1 MTLSLALQII
11 GTTLGLIYLWL
22 EYKAN
27 IWVWIVGAIMPLVH
41 GVLYLTNGI
50 YADAAMQLY
59 YVAAGIYG
67 LMVWRRAPKRQD
79 DGKIKHTP
87 TRYIVPLVAVYVA
100 LHVLLY
106 VLLTEFTDSRVP
118 LFDSMSTALSIVA
131 MWMLSRKLVEQWL
144 VWLVVDMI
152 SVGLY
157 LYKGIPL
164 TAGLYTIYCILA
176 VAGYLRWRK
185 QAHDEAHNE
194 AHNEA
199 HTMATNHSKPAL

>member
-1 MTLSLALQII
+1 MELKLLLQII
-11 GTTLGLIYLWL
+11 GTLLGLLYLWL

-27 IWVWIVGAIMPLVH
+27 IWVWIVGAIMPMVH
-41 GVLYLTNGI
+41 GMLYLQSGI

-67 LMVWRRAPKRQD
+67 LFVWLRGEKRSEKRVDIQYTPKPW
-79 DGKIKHTP
+79 IFS
-87 TRYIVPLVAVYVA
+87 LVAVYVV
-100 LHVLLY
+100 LHISLY
-106 VLLTEFTDSRVP
+106 FLLTEFTDSRVP

-157 LYKGIPL
+157 LYKGIPI
-164 TAGLYTIYCILA
+164 TAMLYMLYCALA
-176 VAGYLRWRK
+176 VAGYMRWRK
-185 QAHDEAHNE
+185 QVLIK
-194 AHNEA
+194 
-199 HTMATNHSKPAL
+199 S

>member
-1 MTLSLALQII
+1 MELKLLLQIV
-11 GTTLGLIYLWL
+11 GTLLGLVYLWL

-41 GVLYLTNGI
+41 GVLYLTSGI

-67 LMVWRRAPKRQD
+67 LVVWRRAPKRKD
-79 DGKIKHTP
+79 DGVIKHTP
-87 TRYIVPLVAVYVA
+87 RGWILNLVAVYAV
-100 LHVLLY
+100 LHVAIY
-106 VLLTEFTDSRVP
+106 FFLTEFTDSRVP
-118 LFDSMSTALSIVA
+118 VFDSMSTALSIVA

-157 LYKGIPL
+157 IYKGIPI
-164 TAGLYTIYCILA
+164 TAALYTLYCILA
-176 VAGYLRWRK
+176 FVGYMRWRR
-185 QAHDEAHNE
+185 
-194 AHNEA
+194 
-199 HTMATNHSKPAL
+199 MARELVVRA

>member
-1 MTLSLALQII
+1 MDWSLILQIV

-27 IWVWIVGAIMPLVH
+27 IWVWVIGAIMPMVH
-41 GVLYLTNGI
+41 GVLYLTSGI

-67 LMVWRRAPKRQD
+67 LAVWKRHPKDSSSGR
-79 DGKIKHTP
+79 IKHTP
-87 TRYIVPLVAVYVA
+87 LRWILPLVAIYVV
-100 LHVLLY
+100 LHVAIY
-106 VLLTEFTDSRVP
+106 FVLTDFTDSRVP
-118 LFDSMSTALSIVA
+118 FFDSMSTALSIVA

-164 TAGLYTIYCILA
+164 TAGLYAVYSVLA
-176 VAGYLRWRK
+176 IVGYVRWLRICRGEVK
-185 QAHDEAHNE
+185 G
-194 AHNEA
+194 
-199 HTMATNHSKPAL
+199 

>member
-1 MTLSLALQII
+1 MDLSLLLQII
-11 GTTLGLIYLWL
+11 GTILGLVYLWL

-41 GVLYLTNGI
+41 GTLYLTKGI

-67 LMVWRRAPKRQD
+67 LVVWLRKPTTQGGGDMGIR
-79 DGKIKHTP
+79 HTP
-87 TRYIVPLVAVYVA
+87 VGWIAPLVLVYVA
-100 LHVLLY
+100 LHVVLYYLLS
-106 VLLTEFTDSRVP
+106 EFTDSTVP

-152 SVGLY
+152 SMGLY
-157 LYKGIPL
+157 FYKEIPL
-164 TAGLYTIYCILA
+164 TALLYSLYCVLA
-176 VAGYLRWRK
+176 IVGYMRWRK
-185 QAHDEAHNE
+185 
-194 AHNEA
+194 
-199 HTMATNHSKPAL
+199 MSKNAMK

>member
-1 MTLSLALQII
+1 MELKLLLQIV
-11 GTTLGLIYLWL
+11 GTLLGLLYLWL

-27 IWVWIVGAIMPLVH
+27 IWVWIVGAIMPMVH
-41 GVLYLTNGI
+41 GMLYLQSGI

-67 LMVWRRAPKRQD
+67 LFVWLRGEKRSEKRVDIQ
-79 DGKIKHTP
+79 HTP
-87 TRYIVPLVAVYVA
+87 KQWIFSLVAVCVV
-100 LHVLLY
+100 LHISLY
-106 VLLTEFTDSRVP
+106 FLLTEFTDSRVP

-157 LYKGIPL
+157 LYKGIPI
-164 TAGLYTIYCILA
+164 TAMLYMLYCALA
-176 VAGYLRWRK
+176 VAGYMRWRK
-185 QAHDEAHNE
+185 QVLIK
-194 AHNEA
+194 
-199 HTMATNHSKPAL
+199 S

>member
-1 MTLSLALQII
+1 MDLSLLLQIV

-27 IWVWIVGAIMPLVH
+27 IWVWIVGAIMPMVH
-41 GVLYLTNGI
+41 GMLYLTNGI

-67 LMVWRRAPKRQD
+67 LAVWLRSDKRRKEEGSEVKSGGIR
-79 DGKIKHTP
+79 HTP
-87 TRYIVPLVAVYVA
+87 RRWYVWLFVTYA
-100 LHVLLY
+100 LLHILLY
-106 VLLTEFTDSRVP
+106 WLLVEYTDSRVP
-118 LFDSMSTALSIVA
+118 ILDSMSTALSIVA

-157 LYKGIPL
+157 FYKGIPL
-164 TAGLYTIYCILA
+164 TAGLYTIYCLLA
-176 VAGYLRWRK
+176 IAGYLRWRK
-185 QAHDEAHNE
+185 QARIE
-194 AHNEA
+194 
-199 HTMATNHSKPAL
+199 SSLGSRP

>member
-1 MTLSLALQII
+1 MDWSLALQII
-11 GTTLGLIYLWL
+11 GTSLGLLYLWL
-22 EYKAN
+22 EYRAN
-27 IWVWIVGAIMPLVH
+27 IWLWVVGAIMPLVH

-59 YVAAGIYG
+59 YLLAGIYG
-67 LMVWRRAPKRQD
+67 LIVWRRRPKHSA
-79 DGKIKHTP
+79 DGQIRHTLAGW
-87 TRYIVPLVAVYVA
+87 YAKLFVAYAVLHVA
-100 LHVLLY
+100 LY
-106 VLLTEFTDSRVP
+106 FLLTEFTDSRVP
-118 LFDSMSTALSIVA
+118 LLDSMSTALSIVA

-164 TAGLYTIYCILA
+164 TAGLYTLYCVLA

-185 QAHDEAHNE
+185 SACARMEAKGN
-194 AHNEA
+194 
-199 HTMATNHSKPAL
+199 

>member
-1 MTLSLALQII
+1 MDWMLILQIV
-11 GTTLGLIYLWL
+11 GTLLGLFYLWL

-27 IWVWIVGAIMPLVH
+27 IWVWVIGAIMPMVH
-41 GVLYLTNGI
+41 GMLYLKAGI

-67 LMVWRRAPKRQD
+67 LVVWHRNRKDTKR
-79 DGKIKHTP
+79 GAIKHTP
-87 TRYIVPLVAVYVA
+87 YGWIVPLVGCYAL
-100 LHVLLY
+100 LHVAIY
-106 VLLTEFTDSRVP
+106 FVLTEFTDSRVP

-157 LYKGIPL
+157 FYKDIPGTGCLYAL
-164 TAGLYTIYCILA
+164 YCILA
-176 VAGYLRWRK
+176 VAGYVRWRK
-185 QAHDEAHNE
+185 QVQH
-194 AHNEA
+194 
-199 HTMATNHSKPAL
+199 

>member
-1 MTLSLALQII
+1 MELKLVLQIV
-11 GTTLGLIYLWL
+11 GTILGLVYLWL

-27 IWVWIVGAIMPLVH
+27 IWVWIIGAIMPLVH
-41 GVLYLTNGI
+41 GILYLESGI

-67 LMVWRRAPKRQD
+67 LAVWKRKPQKRN
-79 DGKIKHTP
+79 DGVIKHTP
-87 TRYIVPLVAVYVA
+87 RGWIVSLVVVYALLHVA
-100 LHVLLY
+100 LY
-106 VLLTEFTDSRVP
+106 FLLTEFTDSRVP

-157 LYKGIPL
+157 MYKGIPI
-164 TAGLYTIYCILA
+164 TALLNTVYCVLA
-176 VAGYLRWRK
+176 VIGYLRWRK
-185 QAHDEAHNE
+185 VANHPSQAHGYVA
-194 AHNEA
+194 
-199 HTMATNHSKPAL
+199 K

>member
-1 MTLSLALQII
+1 MELKLILQIV
-11 GTTLGLIYLWL
+11 GTLLGLIYLWL

-27 IWVWIVGAIMPLVH
+27 IWVWIVGAIMPMVH
-41 GVLYLTNGI
+41 GVLYLESGI

-67 LMVWRRAPKRQD
+67 LAVWRRKPKRSD
-79 DGKIKHTP
+79 DGLIRRTP
-87 TRYIVPLVAVYVA
+87 RSWIFPLVVVYALLHVA
-100 LHVLLY
+100 LYFLL
-106 VLLTEFTDSRVP
+106 VEFTDSRVP

-164 TAGLYTIYCILA
+164 TACLYTVYCILA
-176 VAGYLRWRK
+176 VAGYLRWTR
-185 QAHDEAHNE
+185 EANRLSREHGCGV
-194 AHNEA
+194 A
-199 HTMATNHSKPAL
+199 